1 MRHLKGRE
9 MVYSGFESG
18 LFSLSNQSIVLVEP
32 EKSTSS
38 EKSSSLEHS
47 SDYYEQ
53 THLKQIY

>member
-47 SDYYEQ
+47 SDYYE
-53 THLKQIY
+53 

>member
-1 MRHLKGRE
+1 